1 MDNTVAPAQAH
12 RRTRRPPE
20 RGMRRLAFAL
30 LVVFTASRCSSTQPQ
45 MLHSQRIGSGAR
57 AVVVLPGL
65 LGSTRYWEG
74 SGIEQLSTTYTVLY
88 VDPLGFGRSPKP
100 KSGYTLDDHL
110 TALHDVVRRN
120 GVTSRVTI
128 IGHSFGALLA
138 MQYAASYPEEVD
150 QLFLLGTPLFDDDTE
165 ARLRLQATG
174 GFAGTY
180 VRHPRWLRFACGVH
194 DLTHGALRPFM
205 RLNSAV
211 PRAVAE
217 DALLHTWHS
226 LDGTI
231 RGVILPTRAEAV
243 LPRVRARVTFVHGR
257 SDIVTPL
264 DRVHDV
270 ARRFDARVIETDN
283 DHRHYTGPA
292 TMLIVRE
299 LKGESP

>member
-1 MDNTVAPAQAH
+1 MP
-12 RRTRRPPE
+12 
-20 RGMRRLAFAL
+20 RLALAL
-30 LVVFTASRCSSTQPQ
+30 LVVLMASRCSSTQPRT
-45 MLHSQRIGSGAR
+45 LYAQRIGSGER
-57 AVVVLPGL
+57 AMVVLPGL

-74 SGIEQLSTTYTVLY
+74 SGLEQLATTHTILY

-100 KSGYTLDDHL
+100 KRGYTLDEHL
-110 TALHDVVRRN
+110 TALHAVMQRN
-120 GVTSRVTI
+120 GMTSRVTMV
-128 IGHSFGALLA
+128 GHSFGALLA
-138 MQYAASYPEEVD
+138 MQYAAAYPEEVD
-150 QLFLLGTPLFDDDTE
+150 QLYLLGTPLFGNDAE
-165 ARLRLQATG
+165 ARLRLEASG
-174 GFAGTY
+174 GFPAAY
-180 VRHPRWLRFACGVH
+180 VRHPRWLRFVCGVH
-194 DLTHGALRPFM
+194 DLTRGVLRPFV
-205 RLNSAV
+205 RFNRAV

-243 LPRVRARVTFVHGR
+243 LPRVHAGVTFVHGR
-257 SDIVTPL
+257 SDMVTAL

-299 LKGESP
+299 LKGEHP

>member
-1 MDNTVAPAQAH
+1 
-12 RRTRRPPE
+12 
-20 RGMRRLAFAL
+20 MRRLALAL
-30 LVVFTASRCSSTQPQ
+30 LVVLTASRCSSTKTQT
-45 MLHSQRIGSGAR
+45 LYSQRIGSGER

-74 SGIEQLSTTYTVLY
+74 SGLEQLSTTHTILY

-110 TALHDVVRRN
+110 TALHEVMQRN
-120 GVTSRVTI
+120 GMTSRVTI
-128 IGHSFGALLA
+128 VGHSFGALLA
-138 MQYAASYPEEVD
+138 MQYAAAYPEEVD
-150 QLFLLGTPLFDDDTE
+150 QLYLLGTPLFDDDAE
-165 ARLRLQATG
+165 ARLRLEATG
-174 GFAGTY
+174 GFAGKY
-180 VRHPRWLRFACGVH
+180 VRHRRWLRFVCGIH
-194 DLTHGALRPFM
+194 DLTGGALRPFV
-205 RLNSAV
+205 RLNRAV

-243 LPRVRARVTFVHGR
+243 LPRVRARVTFVQGR

-270 ARRFDARVIETDN
+270 ARRFGARVVETDN

-299 LKGESP
+299 LKGELP